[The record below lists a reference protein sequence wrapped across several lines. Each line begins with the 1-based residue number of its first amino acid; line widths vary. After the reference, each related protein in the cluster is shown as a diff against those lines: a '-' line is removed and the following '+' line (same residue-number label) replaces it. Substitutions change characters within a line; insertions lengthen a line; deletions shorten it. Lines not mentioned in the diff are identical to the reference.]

1 MFGIAGLD
9 AFGLV
14 HTVFG
19 VLALLFGLIVIVRR
33 KGTLAHRRTGRAYF
47 ASMILLNATSFMIY
61 DLYGRFGPFHVAA
74 VISTVTTAA
83 GFAAAYFRR
92 PPTSWMSVHAIF
104 MGWSYVG
111 LLAAFI
117 AEIATRV
124 PGVRFGPGVIGATA
138 LAMAGGAILIHTRV
152 PKIVSTLVK
161 NSVRGLKV
169 EI

>member
-1 MFGIAGLD
+1 ML
-9 AFGLV
+9 
-14 HTVFG
+14 
-19 VLALLFGLIVIVRR
+19 
-33 KGTLAHRRTGRAYF
+33 
-47 ASMILLNATSFMIY
+47 LLNATSFLIY

-74 VISTVTTAA
+74 VISMATTAA
-83 GFAAAYFRR
+83 GFAPAHFRR
-92 PPTSWMSVHAIF
+92 PRASWMSLHAIF

-124 PGVRFGPGVIGATA
+124 PGVSFGPGVIGATA

-161 NSVRGLKV
+161 SPARGFERPSVP
-169 EI
+169 